1 MFFYRLRDYQYL
13 LRINKICN
21 KALDYKQV
29 IHYQYHFLIYV
40 FYL

>member
-21 KALDYKQV
+21 KVLDYKQ
-29 IHYQYHFLIYV
+29 IKI
-40 FYL
+40 